1 MGERGR
7 VMTEKQQRAEVRRF
21 FELINS
27 KYTGDID
34 LFYIN
39 KLHLQGKNNKGRLK
53 IATLPAKRAYYKL
66 ISDENAIWK
75 NKTRGESVYWT
86 YATNTNLTLAFVDDI
101 QDIDR
106 FIKENHFLLVQTSQH
121 KYQAYFALSEPVNSS
136 KLYQIQKTL
145 AKEYR
150 GDPAAVGW
158 SQLKRVPGFSNTKY
172 DTDFVVRIVHVG
184 SNVLNIAKI
193 KPVEAQN
200 RAQTI
205 KPTGGSHLC
214 KNRPIS
220 VDLRGSIN
228 KTWEDFFTGD
238 ESQADMK
245 YAIYLLSRGLSID
258 EVKQKLL
265 QESLDIETR
274 KAGHLE
280 HYLDLTTSK
289 AYEYVLQNNVF
300 LKGAVK

>member
-1 MGERGR
+1 
-7 VMTEKQQRAEVRRF
+7 MTEKQQRQEVRRF
-21 FELINS
+21 FELINN

-39 KLHLQGKNNKGRLK
+39 RAHLLGKSPKGRLK
-53 IATLPAKRAYYKL
+53 IATLPTRRAYYKL

-75 NKTRGESVYWT
+75 NKTRGESVYWS
-86 YATNTNLTLAFVDDI
+86 YSNNTNLTLAFVDDI

-106 FIKENHFLLVQTSQH
+106 FKQEDHFLLVQTSQH
-121 KYQAYFALSEPVNSS
+121 KYQAYFALSQGVDSY
-136 KLYQIQKTL
+136 KLHYIQAKL
-145 AKEYR
+145 AQEYK
-150 GDPAAVGW
+150 GDKAATGW
-158 SQLKRVPGFSNTKY
+158 SQLKRVAGFINTKY
-172 DTDFVVRIVHVG
+172 DDDFIVKIVHVG
-184 SNVLNIAKI
+184 SNTLNIAKI

-200 RAQTI
+200 RVQTI

-220 VDLRGSIN
+220 VDLRGSVR
-228 KTWEDFFTGD
+228 KCWQDFYTGD
-238 ESQADMK
+238 ESVADMR

-265 QESLDIETR
+265 QESLDIQIR
-274 KAGHLE
+274 KQGHLE
-280 HYLDLTTSK
+280 HYLELTTSK